1 MNNIELLKE
10 LCSSNG
16 ISGNEKNV
24 RDIIISEIKDYVTE
38 YHIDNLGNIIAFKE
52 GKKRAEK
59 KLMIS
64 AHMDEVGF
72 IVTDITSDGLIK
84 FDEVGGIDRRVLLGR
99 RVIIEN
105 KTVGVIG
112 VKPIHLCNSDEKKK
126 IPSYDSMYI
135 DIGADSKE
143 EAEKFVSLG
152 DNIAFESFYE
162 DNGFTIKSKALDD
175 RAGCFLM
182 TEMIKSDLEYDMYF
196 TFVTQEEVGLR
207 GSKVAA
213 YTVNPDFAIVLES
226 TTAADVPDVSVE
238 KQVCS
243 VGNGAVIGYMDR
255 RTIYDRGMIE
265 RAKILSEN
273 NNIKLQFK
281 KAVAGG
287 NDAGSIHE
295 SRGGVRTLAISIA
308 CRYLHASLSLIAK
321 SDLDDVYNLAL
332 LLSEDICGGR
342 L

>member
-16 ISGNEKNV
+16 ISGNEKNI

-38 YHIDNLGNIIAFKE
+38 YHIDNLGNIIAFKK

-72 IVTDITSDGLIK
+72 IVTDITSDGLIR
-84 FDEVGGIDRRVLLGR
+84 FNEVGGIDRRVLLGR

-112 VKPIHLCNSDEKKK
+112 VKPIHLCNSDEKKR

-182 TEMIKSDLEYDMYF
+182 TEMIKSELEYDMYF
-196 TFVTQEEVGLR
+196 TFVTQEEV
-207 GSKVAA
+207 
-213 YTVNPDFAIVLES
+213 
-226 TTAADVPDVSVE
+226 
-238 KQVCS
+238 
-243 VGNGAVIGYMDR
+243 
-255 RTIYDRGMIE
+255 
-265 RAKILSEN
+265 
-273 NNIKLQFK
+273 
-281 KAVAGG
+281 
-287 NDAGSIHE
+287 
-295 SRGGVRTLAISIA
+295 
-308 CRYLHASLSLIAK
+308 
-321 SDLDDVYNLAL
+321 
-332 LLSEDICGGR
+332 
-342 L
+342 

>member
-295 SRGGVRTLAISIA
+295 SRGGVRTLAISLA
-308 CRYLHASLSLIAK
+308 CRYLHSSLSLIAK

>member
-16 ISGNEKNV
+16 ISGNEKNI

-38 YHIDNLGNIIAFKE
+38 YQIDNLGNIIAFKK

-182 TEMIKSDLEYDMYF
+182 TEMIKSKLEYDMYF

-295 SRGGVRTLAISIA
+295 SRGGVRTLAISLA
-308 CRYLHASLSLIAK
+308 CRYLHSSLSLIAK

>member
-16 ISGNEKNV
+16 ISGNEKNI

-38 YHIDNLGNIIAFKE
+38 YQIDNLGNIIAFKK

-72 IVTDITSDGLIK
+72 IVTDITSDGLIR
-84 FDEVGGIDRRVLLGR
+84 FNEVGGIDRRVLLGR

-182 TEMIKSDLEYDMYF
+182 TEMIKSELEYDMYF

-295 SRGGVRTLAISIA
+295 SRGGVRTLAISLA
-308 CRYLHASLSLIAK
+308 CRYLHSSLSLIAK

>member
-182 TEMIKSDLEYDMYF
+182 TEMIKSELEYDMYF

-295 SRGGVRTLAISIA
+295 SRGGVRTLAISLA
-308 CRYLHASLSLIAK
+308 CRYLHSSLSLIAK

>member
-38 YHIDNLGNIIAFKE
+38 YHIDNLGNIIAFKK

-72 IVTDITSDGLIK
+72 IVTDITSDGLIR
-84 FDEVGGIDRRVLLGR
+84 FNEVGGIDRRVLLGR

-112 VKPIHLCNSDEKKK
+112 VKPIHLCNSDEKKR

-295 SRGGVRTLAISIA
+295 SRGGVRTLAISLA
-308 CRYLHASLSLIAK
+308 CRYLHSSLSLIAK

>member
-38 YHIDNLGNIIAFKE
+38 YHIDNLGNIIAFKKC
-52 GKKRAEK
+52 KKRAEK

-72 IVTDITSDGLIK
+72 IVTDITSDGLIR
-84 FDEVGGIDRRVLLGR
+84 FNEVGGIDRRVLLGR

-112 VKPIHLCNSDEKKK
+112 VKPIHLCNSDEKKR

-182 TEMIKSDLEYDMYF
+182 TEMIKSELEYDMYF

-207 GSKVAA
+207 GSKVTA

-295 SRGGVRTLAISIA
+295 SRGGVRTLAISLA
-308 CRYLHASLSLIAK
+308 CRYLHSSLSLIAK